1 MDDSTSLILFG
12 IRSPLVVEY
21 EESCHRAKI
30 VIRAGISVNGAPRLL
45 DAKLAIPF
53 DQFSAVGVS
62 SPFIA
67 CAFAPGRRR
76 ALALMAVEKGLVHAT
91 ALVDPTAAVARSSR
105 VGDGSFV
112 NAGAVIGGLSFLGEG
127 VLLNRCASVGHH
139 SIIGDYVS
147 IGPGATLASN
157 IHVGAGTVIGA
168 GAVIL
173 PNVKIG
179 SNVVIAAGSVVR
191 KTVHDGALVA
201 GNPAKAQRFVPAR
214 STIGQ
219 DDEE

>member
-1 MDDSTSLILFG
+1 MGDCTSLILFG
-12 IRSPLVVEY
+12 VRSPLVVEY
-21 EESCHRAKI
+21 EESCHRANI

-91 ALVDPTAAVARSSR
+91 ALIDPTAAVARSSR

-127 VLLNRCASVGHH
+127 VAFKPLCISGPSLDHRRLCQYRSWCNAGEQHSRGGWNSDRRWCRHPAQCEDWFKRGDCCRLGSSQNRS
-139 SIIGDYVS
+139 
-147 IGPGATLASN
+147 
-157 IHVGAGTVIGA
+157 
-168 GAVIL
+168 
-173 PNVKIG
+173 
-179 SNVVIAAGSVVR
+179 
-191 KTVHDGALVA
+191 
-201 GNPAKAQRFVPAR
+201 
-214 STIGQ
+214 
-219 DDEE
+219 